1 MDIVQMEKQIQEM
14 QSLKDSLLHQ
24 ETQII
29 RVLNAL
35 KLQGDEVASELL
47 RIDEAIKNAS
57 FEEAERLGS
66 RKREL
71 AERQERIFKAKIEVV
86 DKIGNLR
93 DREMKLSEEIRRLE
107 KQIDSIQI
115 AEQHNQSESRLGVTT
130 NNGQA
135 SSEVVALKSE
145 VVALKN
151 VNRILTE
158 KLTRSKLREK
168 VKKNLEEFLALA
180 DKHRRT
186 DDKINFSALAREIGV
201 TNKTAKR
208 WYELAQNLKK

>member
-1 MDIVQMEKQIQEM
+1 MDIVKMEKQIQEM

-71 AERQERIFKAKIEVV
+71 AKQQERILEAKKEVF
-86 DKIGNLR
+86 DKIDNLR
-93 DREMKLSEEIRRLE
+93 GRIMKLSEEISRLE
-107 KQIDSIQI
+107 KQIDSGQI
-115 AEQHNQSESRLGVTT
+115 AKQHNQSESRLEVTT

-135 SSEVVALKSE
+135 SSEVVALKN
-145 VVALKN
+145 L
-151 VNRILTE
+151 NRILTE

>member
-1 MDIVQMEKQIQEM
+1 MDLVQMEKRILEI
-14 QSLKDSLLHQ
+14 QSLKDTLLHE
-24 ETQII
+24 ETQAT
-29 RVLNAL
+29 RVLRAIR
-35 KLQGDEVASELL
+35 LQEGEVALELL
-47 RIDEAIKNAS
+47 RIDEAMKNAS
-57 FEEAERLGS
+57 PEQAEWLKN

-71 AERQERIFKAKIEVV
+71 AERQELILKGKIEVF
-86 DKIGNLR
+86 DKIENIR
-93 DREMKLSEEIRRLE
+93 SRRMKLSEEARRLE

-115 AEQHNQSESRLGVTT
+115 AEQHNQSEGRLEVTT

-135 SSEVVALKSE
+135 SSEL
-145 VVALKN
+145 VALKN
-151 VNRILTE
+151 ENLILTE

-186 DDKINFSALAREIGV
+186 NGRINFSALAKELGV

-208 WYELAQNLKK
+208 WYELVLTLKT

>member
-47 RIDEAIKNAS
+47 RIDEAMKNAS
-57 FEEAERLGS
+57 SEEAEWFES

-71 AERQERIFKAKIEVV
+71 AKQQERILEAKKEVF
-86 DKIGNLR
+86 DKIDNLR
-93 DREMKLSEEIRRLE
+93 GRIMKLSEEISRLE
-107 KQIDSIQI
+107 KQIDSGQI
-115 AEQHNQSESRLGVTT
+115 AEQHNQSESRLEVTT
-130 NNGQA
+130 NNEQA
-135 SSEVVALKSE
+135 SSELE
-145 VVALKN
+145 ALKN
-151 VNRILTE
+151 ENRILTHS
-158 KLTRSKLREK
+158 LARSNYRGRTRRSP
-168 VKKNLEEFLALA
+168 EEMLALGE
-180 DKHRRT
+180 KHRRT
-186 DDKINFSALAREIGV
+186 NGKINFSAVAKDIGV

-208 WYELAQNLKK
+208 WYELALNLKK